1 MKRLLYFLL
10 FAAAGAGIYLYFHK
24 ADNFKVKD
32 QIIVS
37 QESGMDI
44 NGPISAPPKFAVIK
58 GTITN
63 ISDKDF
69 NDVQVVYQSGLD
81 TIKAIIGSLP
91 KGQSLEFQTNR
102 MMVRTNRP
110 DYKLIDIPC
119 KEGNKTL

>member
-1 MKRLLYFLL
+1 LKLLLYSLL
-10 FAAAGAGIYLYFHK
+10 FAAAAAGIYLYLHK
-24 ADNFKVKD
+24 ADNFKVND

-44 NGPISAPPKFAVIK
+44 SGPITAPPRYAVIK

-69 NDVQVVYQSGLD
+69 NNVQVVYQSGLD
-81 TIKAIIGSLP
+81 TIRAMIGSLP
-91 KGQSLEFQTNR
+91 KGKSSEFQTNR
-102 MMVRTNRP
+102 MMVRSNRP

-119 KEGNKTL
+119 RE